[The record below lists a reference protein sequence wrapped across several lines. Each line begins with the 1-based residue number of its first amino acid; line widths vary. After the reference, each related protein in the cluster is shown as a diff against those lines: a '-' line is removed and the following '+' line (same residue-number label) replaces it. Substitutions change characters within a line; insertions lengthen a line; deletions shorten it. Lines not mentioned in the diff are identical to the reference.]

1 MLLAAVLLLDCLVQ
15 FVAMDVCALIGFNV
29 IHTLLEELQE
39 LMPVSINKLVLD
51 GTRLT
56 LADFAGVLGVMT
68 AVNSMGAMV
77 FTAFRV

>member
-1 MLLAAVLLLDCLVQ
+1 
-15 FVAMDVCALIGFNV
+15 MDVCALIGFNV